1 MERILLIED
10 DQALGRGTA
19 LALAGEGREIR
30 VAATLAQGWA
40 ALGEGEYALVLLD
53 LNLPDGKWTGF
64 SHCAAANQRGAGADS
79 HRQRPGE

>member
-40 ALGEGEYALVLLD
+40 ALAKGNTRWCCWISTCPTEMDWIFSLRCGE
-53 LNLPDGKWTGF
+53 P
-64 SHCAAANQRGAGADS
+64 AGC
-79 HRQRPGE
+79 RC

>member
-10 DQALGRGTA
+10 DQALGRGIA

-53 LNLPDGKWTGF
+53 LNLPDGNGF
-64 SHCAAANQRGAGADS
+64 SHRAAANQRGAGADS

>member
-40 ALGEGEYALVLLD
+40 ALGHNCADRGRSPALPFTL
-53 LNLPDGKWTGF
+53 TTTM
-64 SHCAAANQRGAGADS
+64 Q
-79 HRQRPGE
+79 